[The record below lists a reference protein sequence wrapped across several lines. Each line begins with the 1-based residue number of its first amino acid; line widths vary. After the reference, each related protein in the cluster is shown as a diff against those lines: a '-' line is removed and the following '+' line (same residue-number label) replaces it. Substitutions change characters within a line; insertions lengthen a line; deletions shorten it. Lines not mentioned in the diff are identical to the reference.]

1 MTFTKFYTFVCQ
13 RAVIL
18 QGEGIQGKPKQSCQ
32 LFFHEESIHEVSR
45 RYLNAPYIRTDKPK
59 PICPHFF
66 KVGGIKT
73 YESRINKLYKGCI
86 TLQENNG
93 TIYQKCTH
101 LDLSSM

>member
-1 MTFTKFYTFVCQ
+1 M
-13 RAVIL
+13 
-18 QGEGIQGKPKQSCQ
+18 CQ

-45 RYLNAPYIRTDKPK
+45 RYLNAQSIRTDKPK

-73 YESRINKLYKGCI
+73 YESLYITNNCKGCI

-93 TIYQKCTH
+93 IIYQKYTH
-101 LDLSSM
+101 LELSYM